1 MKKDILKNER
11 EVAPAPVEDR
21 PRNGSVLNLSQQSDL
36 GQEGSSSIGRGSDS
50 DIGEPDMGSEED
62 MDYNV
67 NGKDN
72 QDKEAGAPPN
82 AAMLHMMNQINQM
95 IKMSVENAK
104 QEKKSVPIQ
113 KCKCSILFEQNCHC
127 CSQFMNSADIC
138 YQARNENMI

>member
-1 MKKDILKNER
+1 MEGR
-11 EVAPAPVEDR
+11 Q
-21 PRNGSVLNLSQQSDL
+21 RNGSVLNLSQQSDL

-50 DIGEPDMGSEED
+50 DIGEPDIGSEED
-62 MDYNV
+62 MDYND

-113 KCKCSILFEQNCHC
+113 KCKFESVWAELSLLQSIYE
-127 CSQFMNSADIC
+127 
-138 YQARNENMI
+138 